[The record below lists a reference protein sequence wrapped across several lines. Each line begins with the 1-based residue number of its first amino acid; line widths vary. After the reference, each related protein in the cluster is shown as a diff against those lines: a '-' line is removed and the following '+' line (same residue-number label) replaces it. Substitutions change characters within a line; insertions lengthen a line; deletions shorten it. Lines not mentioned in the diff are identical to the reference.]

1 MVEKQQTAAVHR
13 AKAVM
18 HSLPFSTKQGKEICN
33 FLRYKKTTLVKPF
46 LEKVIALKTP
56 VPYTIAVKDLG
67 HKPGIGP
74 GRFPQKAAGF
84 FLQAVKSVEAN
95 AQYKGLDVT
104 SLVISKILV
113 NKAAIPFTGK
123 RQQVKSK
130 RTHIEIEVEER
141 KNAAGKKKTT
151 AEKVVAGKAA
161 SSKTTEGK
169 AKKETKSPGAA
180 PEAKT
185 Q

>member
-1 MVEKQQTAAVHR
+1 MAEKKQTATVHN

-33 FLRYKKTTLVKPF
+33 FLRYKKTAFAKEF
-46 LEKVIALKTP
+46 LEKVIMLKTP
-56 VPYTIAVKDLG
+56 VPYKIAVKDLG

-84 FLQAVKSVEAN
+84 FLQAVQSVEAN

-113 NKAAIPFTGK
+113 QKGAIPFTGK

-141 KNAAGKKKTT
+141 KNAAGKKK
-151 AEKVVAGKAA
+151 VIAGKTADA
-161 SSKTTEGK
+161 KDSKPK
-169 AKKETKSPGAA
+169 ATSGT
-180 PEAKT
+180 KT

>member
-1 MVEKQQTAAVHR
+1 MAEQKQIGAAHG
-13 AKAVM
+13 AKASM
-18 HSLPFSTKQGKEICN
+18 QSLAFSTKQGVEICN
-33 FLRYKKTTLVKPF
+33 CLRYKKTALVKPF

-74 GRFPQKAAGF
+74 GRFPQKAAKY

-95 AQYKGLDVT
+95 AQFKGLDVN

-113 NKAAIPFTGK
+113 NKAGIPFTGK

-141 KNAAGKKKTT
+141 KSSTPVAAVKKKVAGGGGATGKK
-151 AEKVVAGKAA
+151 E
-161 SSKTTEGK
+161 SSSQKESTP
-169 AKKETKSPGAA
+169 AKKVN
-180 PEAKT
+180 
-185 Q
+185 

>member
-1 MVEKQQTAAVHR
+1 MAEKQQTATVHS

-18 HSLPFSTKQGKEICN
+18 HSLPFSTKQGKEVCN
-33 FLRYKKTTLVKPF
+33 FLRYKKTEFAKEF
-46 LEKVIALKTP
+46 LEKVVALKTP
-56 VPYTIAVKDLG
+56 VPYRIAVKDLG
-67 HKPGIGP
+67 HKAGIGP

-84 FLQAVKSVEAN
+84 FLQAVKSVKAN
-95 AQYKGLDVT
+95 AQYKGLDIN

-141 KNAAGKKKTT
+141 KNAAGKKKAN
-151 AEKVVAGKAA
+151 AEKAAAGKATTT
-161 SSKTTEGK
+161 KTSEPKTN
-169 AKKETKSPGAA
+169 KKTN
-180 PEAKT
+180 
-185 Q
+185 

>member
-1 MVEKQQTAAVHR
+1 MAEKKQTATVHN

-33 FLRYKKTTLVKPF
+33 FLRYKKTAFAKEF
-46 LEKVIALKTP
+46 LEKVVVLKTP
-56 VPYTIAVKDLG
+56 VPYKIAVKDLG

-84 FLQAVKSVEAN
+84 FLQAVQSVEAN
-95 AQYKGLDVT
+95 AQYKGLDVN

-141 KNAAGKKKTT
+141 KNAAGKKKAT
-151 AEKVVAGKAA
+151 ADKAGKAA
-161 SSKTTEGK
+161 DAKESKPK
-169 AKKETKSPGAA
+169 APS
-180 PEAKT
+180 AKT
-185 Q
+185 SEPKKKKKKNK